1 MNVVILIGNLARDPE
16 KTLTNSGM
24 SVTRFTLAVNRIT
37 KKDGA
42 DSADFIRIVAFDK
55 QAEFVER
62 YFKKGNKIAVEGRIQ
77 TGSYDD
83 KDGKKVYTTD
93 VIAGRL
99 EFVERKE
106 QGSGGG
112 WQGGGS
118 GGDYAKQSG
127 GDESFGSQF
136 ESRPQAVP
144 AADAPDGFAE
154 IDEGG
159 DDMPF

>member
-16 KTLTNSGM
+16 KSYSSNGM
-24 SVTRFTLAVNRIT
+24 AVTRFTLAVNRIT
-37 KKDGA
+37 KKEGA
-42 DSADFIRIVAFDK
+42 DTADFIRVVAFDK

-62 YFKKGNKIAVEGRIQ
+62 YFKKGGKIAVEGRIQ

-93 VIAGRL
+93 VIANRL

-106 QGSGGG
+106 QSEGG
-112 WQGGGS
+112 WQGGAS
-118 GGDYAKQSG
+118 GGYSKQGGG
-127 GDESFGSQF
+127 GDSFGSQF
-136 ESRPQAVP
+136 ENKGAAP
-144 AADAPDGFAE
+144 APDAAPDGFAE
-154 IDEGG
+154 IDEG